1 MSGTQALAETLAA
14 AHPDETAQMLENFTA
29 ARSAEFL
36 SSLDADAAAGV
47 VQEISRPQAT
57 AILNEMTAGAAAGIM
72 NRTPV
77 NEAAGLLRSIPAARR
92 DEILGRMHRTRQVQ
106 VGLVLRQPSMSVG
119 AWMDSAAA
127 PSRTSSPVGDVK
139 KRLVETPVSYS
150 RVYVIDDTLAYAGS
164 VPVSAVLAADDNVP
178 LERIYEPGGP
188 RLRAGTEIAQAIS
201 DSGWQSHD
209 QLPVVDRTGKFV
221 GAIRYS
227 ILRSALTKLEK
238 QPLEAARPP
247 GASLMDFAD
256 IWYVGMARVMDTFIG
271 RKEHPDGTGTGRDR
285 GEKL

>member
-1 MSGTQALAETLAA
+1 MSGIQALAETLAA
-14 AHPDETAQMLENFTA
+14 GHPDETAQMLESFTA
-29 ARSAEFL
+29 AQSAAFL
-36 SSLDADAAAGV
+36 SGIDPRAAAGV
-47 VQEISRPQAT
+47 VQEFSRPQAT

-72 NRTPV
+72 NGIPV
-77 NEAAGLLRSIPAARR
+77 NEAAGLLRGMPSARR
-92 DEILGRMHRTRQVQ
+92 DEILGGMHRARQVQ
-106 VGLVLRQPSMSVG
+106 IGLVLRQPSMSVG

-127 PSRTSSPVGDVK
+127 PSRKSTLVGDVK
-139 KRLVETPVSYS
+139 KRLVETPASYS

-164 VPVSAVLAADDNVP
+164 VPVSSVLAADDSIP
-178 LERIYEPGGP
+178 LERIFEPGGP
-188 RLRAGTEIAQAIS
+188 TLRAGAEIAQAIS

-227 ILRSALTKLEK
+227 ILRSALAKLEK
-238 QPLEAARPP
+238 QPLEVARPP

-271 RKEHPDGTGTGRDR
+271 RKQHPDGTGARRDR
-285 GEKL
+285 GENL